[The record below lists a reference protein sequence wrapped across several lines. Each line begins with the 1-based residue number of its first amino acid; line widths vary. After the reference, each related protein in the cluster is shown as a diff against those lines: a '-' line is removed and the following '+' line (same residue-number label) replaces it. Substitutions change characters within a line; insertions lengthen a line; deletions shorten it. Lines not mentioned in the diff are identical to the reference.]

1 LLGTYLLDRKFIPA
15 TSVAPIGQNK
25 ELRMI
30 RTRALLTVVV
40 GVLAATSAWGQT
52 ITSATVNYSNN
63 TLIIV
68 GLAFGPTAQVTLGQ
82 GRTPLTVLRVNLAPP
97 QTVIA
102 AFPSTM
108 PASGFAPGSYLLT
121 VVFPGL
127 STATFEV
134 AMGASES
141 TVLTLQRQVT
151 DLRSALAALQTSNS
165 QLQAAVAALQTSN
178 GQLQAAVAALQ
189 TNVGTLQAIDG
200 KLQLQLDALRSN
212 SVLTLNGKL
221 NLSPDGTTALF
232 NGINVQIV
240 NGLGNTETVNG
251 RGNLIVGYDEP
262 NPGPNYLLEICSNG
276 TYRDQPSCTAN
287 GGVWG
292 ANQRT
297 GSHNLV
303 IGHYHSY
310 TQFGGMVAGLNN
322 AINAGYANVSG
333 GFANLAS
340 GVQSSVSGGSTNTA
354 SGGQSSISGGYANT
368 ASGQFSSVSGGI
380 SNTASGD
387 ISSVSGGNV
396 NTASGAYSSVSGGG
410 AMGISIVGGN
420 TASGTGSSVS
430 GGSNRSAT
438 SDHSWAAGALFQ
450 PN

>member
-1 LLGTYLLDRKFIPA
+1 
-15 TSVAPIGQNK
+15 
-25 ELRMI
+25 MI
-30 RTRALLTVVV
+30 RTRVLLTVLV

-82 GRTPLTVLRVNLAPP
+82 GQTPLTVLRVNLAPP

-151 DLRSALAALQTSNS
+151 DLRSTVSSLQTTVAALQTSNS
-165 QLQAAVAALQTSN
+165 QLQTAVAT
-178 GQLQAAVAALQ
+178 LQ
-189 TNVGTLQAIDG
+189 TNVGSLQAINA
-200 KLQLQLDALRSN
+200 KLLAAINAVASN
-212 SVLTLNGKL
+212 SVLALNGKL
-221 NLSPDGTTALF
+221 NLSPDGSTALF
-232 NGINVQIV
+232 NGVNVQIV
-240 NGLGNTETVNG
+240 NGLGNTETTNG
-251 RGNLIVGYDEP
+251 TGNLIVGYNET
-262 NPGPNYLLEICSNG
+262 NPGTVMPLLLICSDG
-276 TYRDQPSCTAN
+276 AYRDQQSCTAN

-303 IGHYHSY
+303 IGTWHSY
-310 TQFGGMVAGLNN
+310 TQYGGVVAGHSN
-322 AINAGYANVSG
+322 AINRGYANVTGGGFNIASGFVSTVSG
-333 GFANLAS
+333 GGARPSFTGPFQQGNIAS
-340 GVQSSVSGGSTNTA
+340 GDYSSISGGTINTASGYVSSVSGGYVNTA
-354 SGGQSSISGGYANT
+354 FGQYGSVTGGAGNIASGYASSVTGGGSNNASGSSSSISGGYLNT
-368 ASGQFSSVSGGI
+368 ATSLASSVSGGQ
-380 SNTASGD
+380 NRTAPGQY
-387 ISSVSGGNV
+387 N
-396 NTASGAYSSVSGGG
+396 
-410 AMGISIVGGN
+410 
-420 TASGTGSSVS
+420 
-430 GGSNRSAT
+430 
-438 SDHSWAAGALFQ
+438 WAAGALFQ
-450 PN
+450 TQ

>member
-1 LLGTYLLDRKFIPA
+1 MRLLL
-15 TSVAPIGQNK
+15 
-25 ELRMI
+25 M
-30 RTRALLTVVV
+30 ALV
-40 GVLAATSAWGQT
+40 GVLAAASAWGQT

-127 STATFEV
+127 STASFEV

-151 DLRSALAALQTSNS
+151 DLRTAVSSLQTTVAALQTSNS
-165 QLQAAVAALQTSN
+165 QLQTAVAT
-178 GQLQAAVAALQ
+178 LQ
-189 TNVGTLQAIDG
+189 TNVGSLQAINA
-200 KLQLQLDALRSN
+200 KLLAAISNVASN
-212 SVLTLNGKL
+212 SVLALNGKL
-221 NLSPDGTTALF
+221 NLSPDGSTALF
-232 NGINVQIV
+232 NGVNVQIV
-240 NGLGNTETVNG
+240 NGLGNTETTNG
-251 RGNLIVGYDEP
+251 TGNLIVGYNEP
-262 NPGPNYLLEICSNG
+262 NPGPLAPLQICSNG
-276 TYRDQPSCTAN
+276 AYPDQTSCTAN

-322 AINAGYANVSG
+322 AINRQYATVSG
-333 GFANLAS
+333 GVSNLAS
-340 GVQSSVSGGSTNTA
+340 GYYSSVSSGGGNIASGFASGVNGGQYNTASGNYYSSVSGGSTNTA
-354 SGGQSSISGGYANT
+354 SGDYSNVSGGQLNV
-368 ASGQFSSVSGGI
+368 ASGFTSSVSGGLQ
-380 SNTASGD
+380 
-387 ISSVSGGNV
+387 
-396 NTASGAYSSVSGGG
+396 
-410 AMGISIVGGN
+410 
-420 TASGTGSSVS
+420 
-430 GGSNRSAT
+430 RSAPGFYN
-438 SDHSWAAGALFQ
+438 WAAGALFQ
-450 PN
+450 TQ